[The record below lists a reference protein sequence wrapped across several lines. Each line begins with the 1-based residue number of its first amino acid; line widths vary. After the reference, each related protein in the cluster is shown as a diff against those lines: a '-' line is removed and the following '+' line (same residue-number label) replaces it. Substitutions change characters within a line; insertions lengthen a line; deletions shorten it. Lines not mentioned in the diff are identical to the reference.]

1 MKEDKG
7 KIMNI
12 FNIQKILNYYL
23 EYEIYSIIS
32 SSQIKVNNKTSIII
46 KDISKEKNIDK
57 KLNSL
62 KEIKL
67 RERIEKDIGKKVNN
81 KKEIVSLIKGEL
93 ANLDEQQ
100 SNKAQIYL
108 GIKNVIKEN
117 FKYKKEDKEIEDFT
131 KELCDIKTSEDFILY
146 VHNISVFY
154 TKVRKLPIFIF
165 KCKIEN
171 EEIKVIDIILNVETL
186 NTMLSVILN
195 KEISD
200 IIIEYKEKILNYNKE
215 IKNIID
221 SGNIQ
226 HIINICY
233 EKLNYYIGISEKE
246 IKEISRKK
254 IKYNMNQEYIM
265 SLDELTEEGIKN
277 IKEDI
282 ELLNKL
288 VKNDNYVPNLLNKY
302 LNGTTKKKNI
312 NNSIYTQIY
321 RGNYKSNY
329 GVGQN
334 QYKIVNTIKD
344 NELIAIEGPPGTG
357 KTSLLKEIIANKIVE
372 RAELILKNW
381 DQKLELNKYHG
392 TDYYDIDCIVKI
404 KIL

>member
-57 KLNSL
+57 KLNIL

-131 KELCDIKTSEDFILY
+131 KELCDIKTSEDFIFY

-277 IKEDI
+277 IK
-282 ELLNKL
+282 
-288 VKNDNYVPNLLNKY
+288 
-302 LNGTTKKKNI
+302 
-312 NNSIYTQIY
+312 
-321 RGNYKSNY
+321 
-329 GVGQN
+329 
-334 QYKIVNTIKD
+334 
-344 NELIAIEGPPGTG
+344 
-357 KTSLLKEIIANKIVE
+357 
-372 RAELILKNW
+372 
-381 DQKLELNKYHG
+381 
-392 TDYYDIDCIVKI
+392 
-404 KIL
+404 